1 MSGPRARAL
10 RCVSVTQMD
19 NHSRQNLPVDP
30 PRPGTRTPVA
40 VGIFA
45 GLVVAASAVVGAAV
59 YYWATATTPGKAG
72 PAAADPIPPAHLAR
86 ADEGAEKG
94 GPWFRDATADS
105 GIHFVCRN
113 GEEADQLT
121 ILETLG
127 SGVALFDYDGD
138 GLLDIFLVGG
148 GYFDGPDKKTIRG
161 APCKLFRNLGGLRF
175 QDVSKEAG
183 LDIPW
188 WYTHGVAVADYDRDG
203 WPDLL
208 VTGYGRIA
216 LFHNEPDGR
225 GGRKFVDVSEHVGL
239 HDGAWS
245 TGAAWADL
253 DGDGYPDLYVC
264 HYTDWSFQ
272 NHAVCVGQVPG
283 VAHDICPP
291 TRFHTQPHSVFRN
304 IKGAKFVDAT
314 ADFGAG
320 ASGYGLGV
328 LTVDLND
335 DGRPDVYVGND
346 MSRNFLFWNR
356 GGKLE
361 EGALLAGVALDDLGH
376 ATASMGLDAAD
387 FDGSSRPS
395 LLVTNF
401 QRELHSLYRNLGKE
415 TFLHQSWAAG
425 LAALPRAYVGWGT
438 GFVDVDNDGWED
450 LVIVNGHV
458 FRHPEGSTV
467 KQPMLLL
474 HNVDRQGRRTFTNVG
489 GAAGAPFRIPAAG
502 RGLAVGD
509 LDNDGW
515 PDLVVTNVNSPAAVL
530 RNEVAQTRTDGQWLG
545 VRLVG
550 KGHRDVVGSTVV
562 LENEPAA
569 MTRYAKGGGS
579 YLSTSDSR
587 ILFGLGAAEEPRR
600 VTVKW
605 SWSGT
610 QTWEHLRPGHYYTL
624 TEGEPVA
631 EPMADRK
638 R

>member
-1 MSGPRARAL
+1 VDLSKTAGNRGPRGSWAFAGIL
-10 RCVSVTQMD
+10 TAVSV
-19 NHSRQNLPVDP
+19 L
-30 PRPGTRTPVA
+30 A
-40 VGIFA
+40 
-45 GLVVAASAVVGAAV
+45 GAAAFC
-59 YYWATATTPGKAG
+59 WITGTPGG
-72 PAAADPIPPAHLAR
+72 TTEPAQARPDAPAIFGQN
-86 ADEGAEKG
+86 EGVREG
-94 GPWFRDATADS
+94 QEPWFRDVTHSS
-105 GIHFVCRN
+105 GIDFVCRN

-127 SGVALFDYDGD
+127 GGVALIDYDGD
-138 GLLDIFLVGG
+138 GLLDVFLVGG
-148 GYFDGPDKKTIRG
+148 GFFDGPDKRTIRG
-161 APCKLFRNLGGLRF
+161 APCKLFRNLGGFRF

-183 LDIPW
+183 FDIPW

-225 GGRKFVDVSEHVGL
+225 GGRRFVDVSERVGL
-239 HDGAWS
+239 HDERWS

-253 DGDGYPDLYVC
+253 DGDGFPDLYVC

-283 VAHDICPP
+283 VSRDICPP
-291 TRFHTQPHSVFRN
+291 TRFNAQAHSIFRN
-304 IKGAKFVDAT
+304 AKGQRFIDAT
-314 ADFGAG
+314 ADFGVK

-328 LTVDLND
+328 LAVDLNG

-361 EGALLAGVALDDLGH
+361 ERALLSGAALDDSGR
-376 ATASMGLDAAD
+376 ATASMGIDAAD

-401 QRELHSLYRNLGKE
+401 QRELHSLFRNFGRE
-415 TFLHQSWAAG
+415 AFLYHSWAAG

-450 LVIVNGHV
+450 LVIVNGHL

-467 KQPMLLL
+467 KQPRLLL
-474 HNVDRQGRRTFTNVG
+474 HNVRRQGSRAFTDVSR
-489 GAAGAPFRIPAAG
+489 AAGPPFRTPAVG
-502 RGLAVGD
+502 RGLAIGD

-515 PDLVVTNVNSPAAVL
+515 PDLVVTNINSPATIL
-530 RNEVAQTRTDGQWLG
+530 RNERAKAGPGGNWLG
-545 VRLVG
+545 VRLRG
-550 KGHRDVVGSTVV
+550 KGHRDVAGSTVV
-562 LENEPAA
+562 LDNQPRAI
-569 MTRYAKGGGS
+569 TRFAKGGGS
-579 YLSTSDSR
+579 YLSAGDSR
-587 ILFGLGAAEEPRR
+587 IVFGLGRAEQPRR

-605 SWSGT
+605 SWGGT
-610 QTWEHLRPGHYYTL
+610 ESWEDLRPGHYYAL
-624 TEGEPVA
+624 TEGERLA
-631 EPMADRK
+631 ELIPDRK